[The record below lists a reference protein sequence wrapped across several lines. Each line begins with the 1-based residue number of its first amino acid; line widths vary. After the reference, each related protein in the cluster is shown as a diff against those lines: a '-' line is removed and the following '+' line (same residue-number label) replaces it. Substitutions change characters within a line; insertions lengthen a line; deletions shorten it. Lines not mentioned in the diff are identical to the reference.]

1 MTHTGLYTEGD
12 ICTGCNACQI
22 ACKDAHGLP
31 LGVSLVRV
39 KCLEREERGRLSVK
53 FRPEA
58 CRQCKNARCAAS
70 CPTGALSQKEGGGA
84 VFRRELCDGCG
95 ACETACP
102 FGQINVSR
110 PERMIYRCDG
120 CEDRRLRGELP
131 VCVAACPVNCLHFGA
146 EEKRGEEEGV

>member
-1 MTHTGLYTEGD
+1 MRHTGLYTEGD

-31 LGVSLVRV
+31 LGVNLVQV

-58 CRQCKNARCAAS
+58 CRQCRNARCAAA
-70 CPTGALSQKEGGGA
+70 CPTGALRQREGGG
-84 VFRRELCDGCG
+84 VVWSPELCNGCG
-95 ACETACP
+95 ACEAACP
-102 FGQINVSR
+102 FGQMRVSR
-110 PERMIYRCDG
+110 PERVIYRCDG
-120 CEDRRLRGELP
+120 CEDRRLRGEPP